1 MAMYDCDIHPPGV
14 VPDNMR
20 ESIRNRG
27 DIDSARCMGF
37 DEMGRHYWSVMEVAN
52 DSVNVA
58 AARNR
63 CFRIRRDPPLTFNRL
78 FVAFPVRLRC
88 TM

>member
-52 DSVNVA
+52 DPINRADVFDLPFSWIAPSASVQSIV
-58 AARNR
+58 
-63 CFRIRRDPPLTFNRL
+63 RRRL
-78 FVAFPVRLRC
+78 CLWHR
-88 TM
+88 